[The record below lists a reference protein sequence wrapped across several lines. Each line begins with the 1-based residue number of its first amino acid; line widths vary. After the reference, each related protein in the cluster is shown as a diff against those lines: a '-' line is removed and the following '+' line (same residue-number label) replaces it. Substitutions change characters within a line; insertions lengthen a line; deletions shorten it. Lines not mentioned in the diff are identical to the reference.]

1 MQEKDFLVVQSL
13 RLCIPNTEG
22 GPGSISDQGITYHMP
37 QLKIPRA
44 AMKTEDPTSCK
55 WDLAQPNR

>member
-13 RLCIPNTEG
+13 RLCVPNTEG

-44 AMKTEDPTSCK
+44 AMTIEDPTSCK
-55 WDLAQPNR
+55 